1 MTRFLVLT
9 TAVVCTPGPD
19 TEICAP
25 TRYVSPLAVWMTRLP
40 VTETARP
47 WNDMIFSWPATIEPM
62 MSALNL
68 PVNTSLIKDQVMIT
82 DGGCDVAEVIVDAAG
97 SPGTLT
103 PR

>member
-1 MTRFLVLT
+1 MHARTGHRDLPAE
-9 TAVVCTPGPD
+9 TAEEAGD
-19 TEICAP
+19 AHAD
-25 TRYVSPLAVWMTRLP
+25 RYVSPLAVWMTRLP